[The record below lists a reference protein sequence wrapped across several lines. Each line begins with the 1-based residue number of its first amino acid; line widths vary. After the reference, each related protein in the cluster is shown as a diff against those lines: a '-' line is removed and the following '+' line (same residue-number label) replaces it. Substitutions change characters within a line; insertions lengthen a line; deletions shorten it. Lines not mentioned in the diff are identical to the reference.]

1 MSGNVYV
8 GPSLVRSLAAMFAF
22 LAVPGLPESALPDTF
37 GVSGDDDE

>member
-22 LAVPGLPESALPDTF
+22 LAVPGLPEASLPDTF
-37 GVSGDDDE
+37 GMSDEDDE